1 MKKNSQQIINFA
13 QNILSIEA
21 EEISNAKSKI
31 DEKFVELTK
40 LILFLQG
47 KNSFE
52 WNGKIW
58 PYC

>member
-1 MKKNSQQIINFA
+1 MKKNSQQIIDFA

-21 EEISNAKSKI
+21 EEINNAKSTI
-31 DEKFVELTK
+31 DEKFVELAK
-40 LILFLQG
+40 LILSCKR

-52 WNGKIW
+52 WNGEIW